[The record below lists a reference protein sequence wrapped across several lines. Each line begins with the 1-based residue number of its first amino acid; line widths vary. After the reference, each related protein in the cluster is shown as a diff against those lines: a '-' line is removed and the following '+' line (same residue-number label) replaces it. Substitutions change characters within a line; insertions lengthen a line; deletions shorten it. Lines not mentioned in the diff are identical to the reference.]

1 MDSIN
6 RQQPEQPF
14 HDAIG
19 SEAIDRIR
27 DTVKKSKTCFF
38 CTAVSRG
45 GSGAARPMSVQ
56 EVDDA
61 GNLWFLSAVDSQKNA
76 EIQEQD
82 IVRLFFQG
90 SEHSDFLHITG
101 KATISQDR
109 RRIEELWEPLVKTW
123 FTEGKDDP
131 RITVIKVEPTGGYY
145 WDNKHGS
152 AVAFVKMLAGAV
164 LGKTLD
170 DSIEGRVRP

>member
-1 MDSIN
+1 ML
-6 RQQPEQPF
+6 
-14 HDAIG
+14 G
-19 SEAIDRIR
+19 KRIY
-27 DTVKKSKTCFF
+27 
-38 CTAVSRG
+38 AVAS
-45 GSGAARPMSVQ
+45 ATPTSVS
-56 EVDDA
+56 
-61 GNLWFLSAVDSQKNA
+61 L
-76 EIQEQD
+76 
-82 IVRLFFQG
+82 QG
-90 SEHSDFLHITG
+90 PEHSDFLHITG
-101 KATISQDR
+101 TATISQDCSQ
-109 RRIEELWEPLVKTW
+109 IDELWKSLIKTW